1 MINTLMQ
8 LASNIPAAL
17 IGGGVFLLSL
27 FALGLSAPLA
37 IGVGVAGYL
46 VSGLLIFP
54 AQSARDKQRKEL
66 LQNVLKDGERKLNQ
80 IRSLRKEIKEPQMRQ
95 KIHNLVEVGSNILE
109 AVKKNPEYVR
119 SAQQFSEYYLGTTIT
134 IISKYIELSQHRAHS
149 SDVQMALAKAERM
162 LDDIYRAFEKQLSAL
177 LRDDVLDLDTELS
190 VLEETIE
197 LENL

>member
-1 MINTLMQ
+1 MIKSLMQ

-17 IGGGVFLLSL
+17 LGGGLFLLAL
-27 FALGLSAPLA
+27 FAFGLSAPLS

-54 AQSARDKQRKEL
+54 AQSGQDKQRKEL
-66 LQNVLKDGERKLNQ
+66 LQNVLKDGERKISQ
-80 IRSLRKEIKEPQMRQ
+80 IRSLRKEIQQPQMRQ
-95 KIHNLVEVGSNILE
+95 KIRNLAEVGSNILE
-109 AVKKNPEYVR
+109 TVKKKPEHVR

-134 IISKYIELSQHRAHS
+134 IISKYIDLTEHRAHS
-149 SDVQMALAKAERM
+149 SDVQMSLAKAERM
-162 LDDIYRAFEKQLSAL
+162 IDDIQRAFEKQLSAL